1 MPALGAQVHGP
12 KAVMLTDKPPTSGGK
27 LLKRSSEV
35 HQAGVSL
42 TWAASMTRS
51 ASIW

>member
-1 MPALGAQVHGP
+1 MPALGAQVRGP
-12 KAVMLTDKPPTSGGK
+12 KAVMLTDKSPKSGGK

-42 TWAASMTRS
+42 TRS